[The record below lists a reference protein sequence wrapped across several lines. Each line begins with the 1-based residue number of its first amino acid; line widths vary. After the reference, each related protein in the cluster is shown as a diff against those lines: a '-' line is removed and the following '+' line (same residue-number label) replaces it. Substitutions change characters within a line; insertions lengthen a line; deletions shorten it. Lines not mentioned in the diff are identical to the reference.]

1 MGSQTQATDRS
12 TLSLQAPCRPPK
24 NATMPMMPSTT
35 DLDLVNRDPNNI
47 SDHIKV
53 AFEDVFAE
61 PEGAHSCDCIW
72 KNSYCCFEFCK
83 RLTYM
88 LLTTFY
94 GICIAMEWRRAR
106 PHGLHPH
113 LVHHSDVQGLRDQL
127 RMLPEDLR
135 SVLARLQEVEGDSV
149 GNTLPYTSST
159 ICPFVYS

>member
-1 MGSQTQATDRS
+1 MGSQTQATDRF

-24 NATMPMMPSTT
+24 TATMPMMPSTT

-47 SDHIKV
+47 NDHIKV

-94 GICIAMEWRRAR
+94 GICIAMEWGAELGRMAFIHIWYIT
-106 PHGLHPH
+106 PMFKVCEINCGCCQKIYGLC
-113 LVHHSDVQGLRDQL
+113 VHCCMDPCCEACGLL
-127 RMLPEDLR
+127 FH
-135 SVLARLQEVEGDSV
+135 A
-149 GNTLPYTSST
+149 
-159 ICPFVYS
+159 FKK